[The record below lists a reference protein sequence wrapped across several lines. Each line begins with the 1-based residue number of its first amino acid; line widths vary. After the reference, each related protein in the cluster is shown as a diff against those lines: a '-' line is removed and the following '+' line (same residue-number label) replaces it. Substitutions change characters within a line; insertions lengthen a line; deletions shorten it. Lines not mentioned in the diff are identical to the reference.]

1 MRELKTYVHTKKPA
15 HGFYSSFFHNCQNLE
30 ATKMSLVGEFM
41 TTLWYIQTMEYYS
54 TLRERSYGAMARHR
68 GNVNVYYN
76 I

>member
-1 MRELKTYVHTKKPA
+1 
-15 HGFYSSFFHNCQNLE
+15 
-30 ATKMSLVGEFM
+30 MSLVGEFM
-41 TTLWYIQTMEYYS
+41 TTLWYIQTMEYIS